1 MTSYLSSLLSLIR
14 EFYNRTI
21 YFILGVI
28 DAIATIYL
36 MNQSNKSKKKNKLK
50 SQGAV
55 DSDDIEYVRFY
66 ISKRYNLTYRNLF
79 KLLFSQL
86 FSTLINLYYLLYRHF
101 YHEQN

>member
-1 MTSYLSSLLSLIR
+1 MASYLSSLFGLIR

-28 DAIATIYL
+28 VAISTIYF
-36 MNQSNKSKKKNKLK
+36 MNQSNKLKKKNKLK

-66 ISKRYNLTYRNLF
+66 ISTIYNLTYRNFLNYF
-79 KLLFSQL
+79 
-86 FSTLINLYYLLYRHF
+86 
-101 YHEQN
+101 